1 MNFKQLGIDLSIL
14 RALKEIGYQ
23 SPTEI
28 QRKAIPFVKAG
39 RDLLGCAKT
48 GTGKTG
54 AFSIPMLELMGKPKQ
69 DEQRNIKGL
78 ILTPTRELALQI
90 YENICHYSRY
100 TGRVPA
106 VIYGGVSQIP
116 QVEALKRGAD
126 ILIATTGRLCDLID
140 QKLVSIAN
148 VEYFVLDEADVMLDM
163 GFINDVKKIIKY
175 LPKKRQT
182 LMFSA
187 TIPKEIKM
195 LANEILNKPAR
206 VEILDKVPTA
216 DKIKQLVYNAEKNE
230 KSELLRRILN
240 EKNNPQ
246 TIVFCR
252 TKYGADK
259 VARYLY
265 KNQIKVRSIHG
276 DKSQG
281 ARQSALKLFKEKKI
295 NVLVATD
302 IAARG
307 LDISGLPLVV
317 NYDLPNIPETY
328 VHRIGRTGR
337 AGMEGEAISFCSN
350 EEAQQLNDIENLI
363 KFKIEKADDIKT
375 TSTQK
380 NQKDVKQVAR
390 RRKITKRTTVQTESE
405 LTKRRRIVSPQ
416 TPKAQP
422 LNDRSNER
430 KSHLPIRTKPQ
441 RDFVRTDMTERQ
453 RVQSERQQMR
463 SSSRI
468 NDEFSMD
475 ISSPRIAKISD
486 EAAARIRAK
495 VQAKLK
501 EREMARQKTQ
511 KIAVK
516 PSNIETKKPI
526 RRTTR
531 RPRSRGYLNKK
542 EK

>member
-1 MNFKQLGIDLSIL
+1 MNFKQLGIDSSIL
-14 RALKEIGYQ
+14 RALKEIGYE

-54 AFSIPMLELMGKPKQ
+54 AFSIPMLELMGKPKE

-140 QKLVSIAN
+140 QKLVSIQQ

-163 GFINDVKKIIKY
+163 GFINDVKKIIKH

-187 TIPKEIKM
+187 TMPKEIKM
-195 LANEILNKPAR
+195 LANQILNKPAK

-216 DKIKQLVYNAEKNE
+216 DKIKQFVYIAEKNE
-230 KSELLRRILN
+230 KSELLKCILQQ
-240 EKNNPQ
+240 KNNPQ

-265 KNQIKVRSIHG
+265 KNEIKVRSIHG

-350 EEAQQLNDIENLI
+350 EETEQLNDIEKLI
-363 KFKIEKADDIKT
+363 KFKIEKADDIKI

-380 NQKDVKQVAR
+380 NQKDVKQASKKR
-390 RRKITKRTTVQTESE
+390 NTAKRTTVQTESE
-405 LTKRRRIVSPQ
+405 ITKRRRLASPQ

-422 LNDRSNER
+422 LHARTNDR
-430 KSHLPIRTKPQ
+430 KSQPQVRTRIQ
-441 RDFVRTDMTERQ
+441 TDFVSTDMMQRQRTQTERQ
-453 RVQSERQQMR
+453 KIR

-475 ISSPRIAKISD
+475 ISSPRIGKISD

-495 VQAKLK
+495 VQAKLR
-501 EREMARQKTQ
+501 EREIARQK
-511 KIAVK
+511 KLPVK

-526 RRTTR
+526 RRTAR
-531 RPRSRGYLNKK
+531 RPKNRGYLNKK